1 MEDSRIVYLSVPESL
16 RGQFEHAAS
25 HTHDEHGNCI
35 ENHSESPTVSHFEID
50 PAIPLPAEI
59 PPGEDRL
66 PLERLSWEMIISGM
80 IRVVTAEPAGEDAD
94 YYRMFIAAV
103 KPGLLTEFFDAALV
117 KAEAGD
123 FEIAEDIATSL
134 RAVYP
139 HSPLAHLTGA
149 LVAEHKG
156 DAAESAGREQD
167 ADLIYSEAAAHYKQ
181 AVAEKPPLP
190 AAFFNAGYFY
200 LKRQNFSRAAGY
212 LGDFLDYTEDCE
224 DDETIARQREKAEAV
239 INGITK
245 RNLDDELFREA
256 YDFIRIGEPEKG
268 LEKAKKFLEYHSSV
282 WNGWFLLGWALRKLG
297 RWQDGAAAFKQCAD
311 LGGDGADTRNE
322 LAICLM
328 ETGDLRGA
336 RREAEHALTFEPEN
350 IKVISNLAVI
360 ALREGNHAEA
370 AGFFKIVLDLDP
382 DDPVAKHYFEE
393 SR

>member
-16 RGQFEHAAS
+16 RGQFEQTAS

-35 ENHSESPTVSHFEID
+35 ESHFEIN
-50 PAIPLPAEI
+50 PAIPIPAEI

-80 IRVVTAEPAGEDAD
+80 IRVVTAEPDGEDAD
-94 YYRMFIAAV
+94 YYRAFIAAV
-103 KPGLLTEFFDAALV
+103 KPGLLAEFFDAALI

-123 FEIAEDIATSL
+123 FEIAEDIAASL

-139 HSPLAHLTGA
+139 HFPLAHLTGA

-156 DAAESAGREQD
+156 DAAEAAGHEQD
-167 ADLIYSEAAAHYKQ
+167 ADLIYSEAATHYKE
-181 AVAEKPPLP
+181 AIAEKPPLP

-212 LGDFLDYTEDCE
+212 LSDFLDYTEDCE
-224 DDETIARQREKAEAV
+224 DDETIIRQRKKVEAV
-239 INGITK
+239 INEINK

-256 YDFIRIGEPEKG
+256 YDFIRIGEPDKG
-268 LEKAKKFLEYHSSV
+268 LERAKRFLDHHSSV
-282 WNGWFLLGWALRKLG
+282 WNGWFLLGWALRILG
-297 RWQDGAAAFKQCAD
+297 RWQDGAASFKQCAE
-311 LGGDGADTRNE
+311 LGGDSADTRNE

-336 RREAEHALTFEPEN
+336 RREAEHALAFEPEN

-360 ALREGNHAEA
+360 AQREGKHNEA

-382 DDPVAKHYFEE
+382 NDPVAKRYFEE
-393 SR
+393 SH